1 MSDFSYIRAMDNENK
16 NQLSIELRP
25 EVASGNYSNLAII
38 SHSHSEII
46 LDFAQ
51 MLPGHGK
58 AVVASRIIMA
68 PEHAKRLLNALAEN
82 VTKYE
87 HQFGKIDLGRQQPVA
102 TFNVED
108 LLNGSKS

>member
-1 MSDFSYIRAMDNENK
+1 MSDFLYLRTMDNENK

-25 EVASGNYSNLAII
+25 EVASGHYSNLAII

-51 MLPGHGK
+51 MFPGGK
-58 AVVASRIIMA
+58 ATVASRIIMA